1 MHSGHLICGLPSRQL
16 YCQIFHVASVR
27 MAYFL
32 FQCSDLPGAAQ
43 VIQKRVTQGQ
53 EGHFQS
59 WIPIIN
65 CPLISSNDSF
75 GK

>member
-59 WIPIIN
+59 RIPIIN